1 MIIGITGEEK
11 GRILFGKA
19 LTQSLDK
26 PLCLVNL
33 NHKNRN
39 LEIAFEMENEV
50 VYDILDYLKGDCSL
64 YQSTLEIQ
72 EGIDLIPSSYL
83 EDKYS
88 ILKEDM
94 ASLKTEL
101 EKEYQYILFFAEKGS
116 EIQYVFDQWIII
128 DSEERGG
135 TSSAEIFEIG
145 KKDREQG
152 LYLGEM
158 KNKDRVYKEI
168 KKFSLEKEEEI
179 SSLIDRFQ
187 RKERVKRSFFQRLF
201 RR

>member
-33 NHKNRN
+33 NHKNRK